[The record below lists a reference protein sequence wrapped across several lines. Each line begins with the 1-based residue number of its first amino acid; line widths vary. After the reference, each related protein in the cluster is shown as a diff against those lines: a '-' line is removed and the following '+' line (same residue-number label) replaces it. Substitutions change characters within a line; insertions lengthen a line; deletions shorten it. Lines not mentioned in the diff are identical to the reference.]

1 MNPFALGISNQFLN
15 SDFSNNVQSSF
26 NHLNNI
32 NIVNGNDNNTN
43 NTNNTNNNNNNNN
56 EQFDVNFFNLKEIFN
71 SP

>member
-1 MNPFALGISNQFLN
+1 MNTFVLGMSNQFLN
-15 SDFSNNVQSSF
+15 SDFSNNVHSSF

-43 NTNNTNNNNNNNN
+43 NTNNNNNNNNN